1 MFHRPRPSGTP
12 DLMKSFIYL
21 CTLVGLTAVCSFV
34 VSEKTEYTTLYQQRT
49 TQFERA
55 QQELRTLIAATD
67 LHTASG
73 KTGILQK
80 IHANRVLLKSLD
92 FWYRYSE
99 PVMYRKLNGPLP
111 VEWETEVFE
120 KYEPPY
126 RRTGAGLSLAEQY
139 LDEPMPR
146 SDSLLRLIDS
156 SLLAL
161 QTFQA
166 DSITRELKQPQP
178 FYFANRLF
186 LLNLASVYTTGFECP
201 DTTVLIQEL
210 RAMAVATGE
219 IYTAYNTSF
228 QQYPLSEAYLDLYA
242 QFVKMLDSASTTFY
256 GFDHYHMIRTYVEPL
271 FRMNQALIRKYGF
284 YSRSLVDYTLND
296 QAESIFNK
304 TLYAGQQAKGIYAL
318 VDDEKLLSQIRATG
332 KLLFYDPILSGN
344 NLRSCA
350 SCHKSAQFFTDTAVK
365 TALQYDSTLRL
376 PRNTPSLVN
385 VVYNHLLMLD
395 GKHLTLQ
402 DQAKAVTTNPVEMGA
417 TAAELVKK
425 VMQVPAYRN
434 AFRKWMKYTPEEKEP
449 GMDHIV
455 AAITLYYSAFS
466 QGLSP
471 FDEAMMGKR
480 ELTAEQ
486 IRGFNLFMGKAQC
499 GTCHFVPL
507 FNGVKPPYTG
517 SEFEILGVPADTA
530 YHQLSDDK
538 GRYGLFPHPETLH
551 AFRTPT
557 LRNIFYTAPYMH
569 NGVFRTLDE
578 VIHFY
583 DIGGGAGKGLT
594 VPGQTLSD
602 APLQLSLQE
611 KEALKAFL
619 LSLSESVNFET
630 APAALPPAE
639 QKSLN
644 KRLPGGLY

>member
-1 MFHRPRPSGTP
+1 
-12 DLMKSFIYL
+12 MKAIIYL
-21 CTLVGLTAVCSFV
+21 CALVGLTAVCSFI
-34 VSEKTEYTTLYQQRT
+34 VSEKPDYTTLYLQRT
-49 TQFERA
+49 ATFEKA
-55 QQELRTLIAATD
+55 QQELRSLIAGTD
-67 LHTASG
+67 LHTVSG
-73 KTGILQK
+73 KSNVLQK
-80 IHANRVLLKSLD
+80 IHDNRILLKSLD

-126 RRTGAGLSLAEQY
+126 RRTGAGLYLAEQY
-139 LDEPMPR
+139 LDEPLVQA
-146 SDSLLRLIDS
+146 DSLLRLVDS

-166 DSITRELKQPQP
+166 DSITRELKKPQP
-178 FYFANRLF
+178 FYYANRLF
-186 LLNLASVYTTGFECP
+186 LLNLAAVYTTGFECP
-201 DTTVLIQEL
+201 DTTRLVDEL
-210 RAMAVATGE
+210 RAMAKATNS
-219 IYTAYNTSF
+219 IYEAYNNSF
-228 QQYPLSEAYLDLYA
+228 PQFKISEAYLSLYA
-242 QFVKMLDSASTTFY
+242 QFLHLLDSVSTSFY
-256 GFDHYHMIRTYVEPL
+256 RLDHYRMIRHYVEPL
-271 FRMNQALIRKYGF
+271 FRMNQELIRKYGF

-296 QAESIFNK
+296 QAESIFDK
-304 TLYAGQQAKGIYAL
+304 TLYAVQQAKGIYAL
-318 VDDEKLLSQIRATG
+318 VDDPKLLSQIRDIG

-350 SCHKSAQFFTDTAVK
+350 SCHKSEQFFTDTAVR
-365 TALQYDSTLRL
+365 TAMQFDNTLRL

-385 VVYNHLLMLD
+385 VVFNHLLMLD

-402 DQAKAVTTNPVEMGA
+402 DQARAVTTNPVEMGS
-417 TAAELVKK
+417 TAAELVNK
-425 VMQVPAYRN
+425 VMQVPVYRS
-434 AFRKWMKYTPEEKEP
+434 AFRRWMKYTPEEKEP
-449 GMDHIV
+449 GFEHIV
-455 AAITLYYSAFS
+455 SAITLYYSGFS
-466 QGLSP
+466 NSLSP
-471 FDEAMMGKR
+471 FDEAMMGNN
-480 ELTAEQ
+480 ELSAPA

-517 SEFEILGVPADTA
+517 SEFEIVGVPADTG

-538 GRYGLFPHPETLH
+538 GRYLLFPHPETLN

-583 DIGGGAGKGLT
+583 DIGGGAGKGLP

-602 APLQLSLQE
+602 VPLQLTLQE
-611 KEALKAFL
+611 KEELKAFL
-619 LSLSESVNFET
+619 ATLTESVNFET
-630 APAALPPAE
+630 PPQALPA
-639 QKSLN
+639 SDN
-644 KRLPGGLY
+644 KNLKLRVPGGTY